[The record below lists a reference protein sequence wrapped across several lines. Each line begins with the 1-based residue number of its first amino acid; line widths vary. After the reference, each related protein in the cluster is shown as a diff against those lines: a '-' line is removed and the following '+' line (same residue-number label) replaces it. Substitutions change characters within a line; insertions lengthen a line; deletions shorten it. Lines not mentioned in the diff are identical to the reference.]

1 MVYYIIVL
9 TTLKEDMSNKISELT
24 NNEVPIN
31 FESNVI
37 TFYYLI
43 HRIKDLLIKRW
54 IINCV
59 EYNNIFKNHIY
70 VFLI

>member
-43 HRIKDLLIKRW
+43 HRIKDLLIKR
-54 IINCV
+54 
-59 EYNNIFKNHIY
+59 
-70 VFLI
+70 

>member
-1 MVYYIIVL
+1 MNIKYRLNKIKKNKIYVYTKMVYYIIVL

-43 HRIKDLLIKRW
+43 HRIKDLLIKR
-54 IINCV
+54 
-59 EYNNIFKNHIY
+59 
-70 VFLI
+70 

>member
-1 MVYYIIVL
+1 MNIKYRLNKIKNNKIYVYTKMVYYIIVL

-43 HRIKDLLIKRW
+43 HRIKDLLIKR
-54 IINCV
+54 
-59 EYNNIFKNHIY
+59 
-70 VFLI
+70 